1 MYKSWSMHDAFYKGL
16 APSDNMLICLDKRSF
31 GYSDA
36 GCVRNKRKY
45 IYIYQDVSMGA
56 THHAVSMLFKP
67 SVVLFQPDWTCRHFL
82 ELPSLHFSLL
92 QSAPTHIWPA
102 KNSVSVANVASPE
115 KLWLESYTRL
125 EIGKGIC
132 TIEGGIWAYSHGKGP
147 KKCWWKKFW
156 DTGNCNSEIQFHA
169 ANLCIA
175 SMWLQA
181 YETQS
186 LFPSS
191 WLLHLGTLDIHKKN
205 VEILSAAS
213 NTVGRRL
220 KA

>member
-45 IYIYQDVSMGA
+45 IYIYQDVWWEQR
-56 THHAVSMLFKP
+56 TMLSRCYLSHQSF
-67 SVVLFQPDWTCRHFL
+67 SFNRIGHVGTSWNCLHYIFHFCNRPNSHL
-82 ELPSLHFSLL
+82 ACEKF
-92 QSAPTHIWPA
+92 
-102 KNSVSVANVASPE
+102 SVSGKRSQSWKTVTGE
-115 KLWLESYTRL
+115 LHTTRNRKRHL
-125 EIGKGIC
+125 YHWGWHLGLF
-132 TIEGGIWAYSHGKGP
+132 TWKGP
-147 KKCWWKKFW
+147 EEVLME
-156 DTGNCNSEIQFHA
+156 EILRHRELQFGDQFHA